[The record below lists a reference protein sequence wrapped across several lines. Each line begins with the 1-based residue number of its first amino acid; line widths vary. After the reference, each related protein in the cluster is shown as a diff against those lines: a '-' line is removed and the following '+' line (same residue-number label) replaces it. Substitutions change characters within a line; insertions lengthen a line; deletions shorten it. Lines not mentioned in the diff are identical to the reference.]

1 MRASAGLAGLHLV
14 ERLSVIGPG
23 LTVGRAELPELPEL
37 PELLRLV
44 RIEAGDCASR

>member
-1 MRASAGLAGLHLV
+1 LYLV
-14 ERLSVIGPG
+14 ERLAAIRPG
-23 LTVGRAELPELPEL
+23 RRAELPEL